1 MHHRESFLHW
11 SFPLGTW
18 FETQVRISIFFPVL
32 LVAICWPLGWEL
44 GLVVGAILFVS
55 VVLHEFGH
63 VFGARMTGGS
73 AHEIL
78 LWPLGGLAFV
88 QPAST
93 FASQFLTTLAGPL
106 VNLGLC
112 LATLWPVLQSAAPG
126 AAFHPL
132 VLPVAGISDQWIREV
147 LLLTFSVNWVLLLL
161 NLIPAMPLDG
171 GRMLRSV
178 LALNYGG
185 STAADVTVKLGI
197 GMAIVMMIVGAIA
210 LDSAWIMLIGA
221 FLLVTNI
228 VEQMQMQM
236 GEVYDESFM
245 GYDFSQGYTSLER
258 AEERTRERP
267 PNWLQRWKQNRI
279 AARERR
285 LQEEAIEA
293 ERQLDLLLEKVHTH
307 GMDSLTESEKR
318 ALRRASTRFRQK
330 GQTNDT

>member
-1 MHHRESFLHW
+1 MHNRESFLHW

-18 FETQVRISIFFPVL
+18 FETHVRASIFFPVL
-32 LVAICWPLGWEL
+32 LLAICWPLGWKL

-78 LWPLGGLAFV
+78 LWPLGGLAMV

-112 LATLWPVLQSAAPG
+112 LATLWPVLQSSLAG

-132 VLPVAGISDQWIREV
+132 TLPVAGISDRWMNDV
-147 LLLTFSVNWVLLLL
+147 LLLTFAVNWALLLL

-171 GRMLRSV
+171 GRMLRTV

-185 STAADVTVKLGI
+185 STAADVTVKVGI
-197 GMAIVMMIVGAIA
+197 GIAIVMMIVGAIA

-258 AEERTRERP
+258 AEERMREKP
-267 PNWLQRWKQNRI
+267 PSWLQRWKKNRD

-285 LQEEAIEA
+285 LQQEALEA
-293 ERQLDLLLEKVHTH
+293 EQQLDLLLEKVHTH

-330 GQTNDT
+330 GQPNDT